1 MNNPLGVSPSKGKQG
16 TTRGKEK
23 IFWPRWEIE
32 PTASGLDLFMGLSS
46 TIIYTSELILW
57 FHYLCSQYYA
67 EQHSYVP
74 LLSLRR
80 DSPSKIVPDFL
91 CATL

>member
-1 MNNPLGVSPSKGKQG
+1 
-16 TTRGKEK
+16 
-23 IFWPRWEIE
+23 
-32 PTASGLDLFMGLSS
+32 MGLSG

-57 FHYLCSQYYA
+57 FHYLCSQCYA
-67 EQHSYVP
+67 AQHLYVP

-91 CATL
+91 CLTL